1 MQVFPMS
8 DPELEAIRRSKL
20 RKLQQRLATKEQ
32 TPPEELSEDAVLDRV
47 FRGRAWEVFHTA
59 SSQYPQLMLKLKSV
73 LAKLASTGRL
83 QELSGEQLYVFLRN
97 LGLRV
102 RLNTKIRFTDHGQL
116 KSLSEKIKEDL
127 NQP

>member
-20 RKLQQRLATKEQ
+20 RKLQQRVAAKEEQ
-32 TPPEELSEDAVLDRV
+32 TEETSEDEVLDRV
-47 FRGRAWEVFHTA
+47 FRGRAWEVFRAA
-59 SSQYPQLMLKLKSV
+59 SYQYPSLMLKLKSA
-73 LAKLASTGRL
+73 LAKLASSGKL
-83 QELSGEQLYVFLRN
+83 KELTGEQLYVFLRN

-127 NQP
+127 KQP